1 MLNKTLNTQLTFTDR
16 IVREPERKLLTGI
29 SRVRAWELEKLGHFP
44 KRRKLT
50 PNGNSVGW
58 LLSEIMDFIQS
69 RETA

>member
-1 MLNKTLNTQLTFTDR
+1 MKQPFTTNTFQIDR
-16 IVREPERKLLTGI
+16 IVREAERKELTGI

-58 LLSEIMDFIQS
+58 LLSEIMEWINTRS
-69 RETA
+69 N

>member
-1 MLNKTLNTQLTFTDR
+1 MNHPIKSQQPITIDR
-16 IVREPERKLLTGI
+16 IVREAERKELTGI

-58 LLSEIMDFIQS
+58 LLSEIMEWITTRS
-69 RETA
+69 N